1 MNLASYVSGGWVEGT
16 GEGTALTDPVLG
28 TELARASS
36 DGVDL
41 AQAMDHARK
50 TGGPALRELS
60 FAARGEL
67 LKVVADVLSANRDT
81 YFTTAVA
88 NSGNTKIDAAI
99 DIDGG
104 IGTLKFFARLGDK
117 LGETRNLHDGGF
129 DRLARD
135 EAFQAMH
142 LSVPITGV
150 AIHINA
156 FNFPSWGLW
165 EKAAVAILS
174 VVPVLAKPATATALL
189 SYQMVKDVIEAA
201 ALPDGVLSLVCGPAR
216 DLADHVTGADAI
228 AFTGSAATANA
239 LRAHPGAIATNVR
252 FNVEADSLNCSLLGP
267 DAKAGS
273 AEFDL
278 FVREVARE
286 MTQKAG
292 QKCTAIRRALVPK
305 GVIDDVAGALEARLA
320 NTVMGNPRDESVT
333 MGPIVNKTQ
342 QAAVIA
348 AIDALKAETT
358 AVTGEAAKDLIDADA
373 EVASF
378 VAPTLLRCDA
388 PADGRAVHE
397 VEAFGPVSTLMPYDG
412 PAQAYDL
419 AGRGGGSLAASVF
432 TADKDFAA
440 EAALA
445 LGPHH
450 GRVLIVD
457 ESVGKSQTG
466 HGIVMP
472 MCVHGGPGRAG
483 GGEELGGLRG
493 LRFYHQRLAVQ
504 GRADWLKTLA
514 EGAAELAS

>member
-1 MNLASYVSGGWVEGT
+1 AE
-16 GEGTALTDPVLG
+16 
-28 TELARASS
+28 
-36 DGVDL
+36 
-41 AQAMDHARK
+41 
-50 TGGPALRELS
+50 
-60 FAARGEL
+60 
-67 LKVVADVLSANRDT
+67 
-81 YFTTAVA
+81 
-88 NSGNTKIDAAI
+88 
-99 DIDGG
+99 
-104 IGTLKFFARLGDK
+104 
-117 LGETRNLHDGGF
+117 
-129 DRLARD
+129 
-135 EAFQAMH
+135 
-142 LSVPITGV
+142 
-150 AIHINA
+150 
-156 FNFPSWGLW
+156 
-165 EKAAVAILS
+165 
-174 VVPVLAKPATATALL
+174 
-189 SYQMVKDVIEAA
+189 
-201 ALPDGVLSLVCGPAR
+201 
-216 DLADHVTGADAI
+216 
-228 AFTGSAATANA
+228 TANA
-239 LRAHPGAIATNVR
+239 LRGHPGAIASNVR

-305 GVIDDVAGALEARLA
+305 GVIDDVAGALEARLG
-320 NTVMGNPRDESVT
+320 NTVMGNPRNESVT

-342 QAAVIA
+342 QAAVIQ

-358 AVTGEAAKDLIDADA
+358 AITGEAANDLIDADA
-373 EVASF
+373 EVACF

-388 PADGRAVHE
+388 PTDARAVHE

-432 TADKDFAA
+432 TADSAFAA

-472 MCVHGGPGRAG
+472 RCVHGGPGRAG
-483 GGEELGGLRG
+483 GGEELGGARG

-514 EGAAELAS
+514 EGAAELGS